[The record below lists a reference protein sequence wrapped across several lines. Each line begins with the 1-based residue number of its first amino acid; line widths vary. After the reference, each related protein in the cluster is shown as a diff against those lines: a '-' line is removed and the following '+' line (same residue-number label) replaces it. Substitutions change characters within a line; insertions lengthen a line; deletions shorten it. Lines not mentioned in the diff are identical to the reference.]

1 MIKTIPQLTM
11 SNPFYTITN
20 ALAFCYNIIIG
31 VYQYLSFPKN
41 LFIIK
46 NNTSQ
51 EKILESNHNEINLID
66 SENGPIWF

>member
-1 MIKTIPQLTM
+1 MIKTITQLTM

-31 VYQYLSFPKN
+31 VYQYLSFPKKIP
-41 LFIIK
+41 IIRIK
-46 NNTSQ
+46 TSPQ
-51 EKILESNHNEINLID
+51 EEEDYEFNIID